1 MTGIGTLLNIIA
13 VLLGTAVGTRA
24 GAALPPHM
32 RATIFNGLGLFT
44 IALGLQ
50 MFLKTANPLVV
61 LCSLLLGGLLGEA
74 AGIDSGLHRAGAWL
88 EARFSN
94 STGDTARTARFVKGF
109 VTASLLFC
117 VGPMAALGSL
127 QDGLRG
133 DYTLLAIKSVLDGF
147 AALAF
152 ASTLGVGVAFSVIT
166 IFIYQ
171 GALTLGA
178 AQIQFL
184 LTEPMINEMTAV
196 GGLMV
201 MAIGVGGLLE
211 LRPMRTGSLIPAILL
226 APLLVALLA
235 YLNPL
240 LLALLGLAGWR

>member
-1 MTGIGTLLNIIA
+1 MIGIGTLFNIIT
-13 VLLGTAVGTRA
+13 VLLGTALGTRA
-24 GAALPPHM
+24 GAALPQHM

-50 MFLKTANPLVV
+50 MFLETANPLLV

-88 EARFSN
+88 EARFSG
-94 STGDTARTARFVKGF
+94 GDDDARTARFVKGF

-117 VGPMAALGSL
+117 VGPMTVLGSL

-152 ASTLGVGVAFSVIT
+152 ASTLGVGVAFSVVT

-178 AQIQFL
+178 AQIQLL

-211 LRPMRTGSLIPAILL
+211 LRPMRTGSLIPAIVL

-235 YLNPL
+235 KINPL
-240 LLALLGLAGWR
+240 LLSLLSYAGWQ